1 MTSEPTLAAQLSGFG
16 CALPGC
22 TRAGVRF
29 EAARGF
35 RAGPF
40 PGLAFFFEAAPF
52 EPLVFAGAVAPV
64 RVLRPVRAFEAD
76 DLGDLAI
83 ACPFG

>member
-1 MTSEPTLAAQLSGFG
+1 MRL
-16 CALPGC
+16 
-22 TRAGVRF
+22 

-35 RAGPF
+35 RAGPCI
-40 PGLAFFFEAAPF
+40 GLAFFFEAAPF
-52 EPLVFAGAVAPV
+52 EPLVFAGAVSPV
-64 RVLRPVRAFEAD
+64 RVLRPVRALEAD